1 MGRYGGPDARDGT
14 WSGVHQLGSP
24 NGAKTGH
31 AMADTALDQELPRGG
46 PPLAGALACG
56 SAGRVARDVGACRL
70 LAGVQGGGLGLAIG
84 TASPYGAGRE

>member
-1 MGRYGGPDARDGT
+1 MR
-14 WSGVHQLGSP
+14 QLGGP

-31 AMADTALDQELPRGG
+31 AMADTALDQEVPHGG
-46 PPLAGALACG
+46 PPLVGVLACG

-70 LAGVQGGGLGLAIG
+70 LAGVQGGGLRLAIG